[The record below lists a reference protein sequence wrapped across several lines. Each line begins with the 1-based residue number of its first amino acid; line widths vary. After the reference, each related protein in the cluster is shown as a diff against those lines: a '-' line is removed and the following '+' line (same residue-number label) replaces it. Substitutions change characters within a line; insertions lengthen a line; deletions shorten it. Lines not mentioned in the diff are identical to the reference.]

1 MEASETIV
9 LLAQKEVY
17 KLIDKQALLDE
28 AVKSAQFSVRQAIDA
43 AEDNK
48 KSIRE
53 CARFLQEQCP
63 DAVKGTWFQE
73 LGLENDLMV

>member
-1 MEASETIV
+1 MEVPETII

-17 KLIDKQALLDE
+17 LLIDKQASLDE
-28 AVKSAQFSVRQAIDA
+28 AVNSAQVAVQRAIDA
-43 AEDNK
+43 AEDNR

-73 LGLENDLMV
+73 LGLENNLMV